1 MSREL
6 PEVCKLVKPEFLNWL
21 KEHIEQRKRKM
32 GIASGMF
39 TPGMASVNELATAC
53 GYELVEGKYIQFPKR
68 AEAIDRVCQIYTPGG
83 KGKMGH
89 CEIVEEHGDGDLT
102 VKTEDNIFVITT
114 DGRVFREIQ
123 PLDR

>member
-1 MSREL
+1 
-6 PEVCKLVKPEFLNWL
+6 
-21 KEHIEQRKRKM
+21 
-32 GIASGMF
+32 
-39 TPGMASVNELATAC
+39 
-53 GYELVEGKYIQFPKR
+53 
-68 AEAIDRVCQIYTPGG
+68 
-83 KGKMGH
+83 MGH